1 MSGFLGRG
9 WSFPPHLNDRN
20 RVSLV
25 DADTDIKQAIY
36 IILHTAPGERVMH
49 PDFGCPIHELIFWPA
64 NDQTAAIIERYVTEA
79 LTRWEPRIRLHE
91 VRAIPGTDDPRETG
105 VDYDGKMLINI
116 VYEIKQ
122 THDKRSMVY
131 PFYLTPA

>member
-9 WSFPPHLNDRN
+9 WAFPPHLNDRD
-20 RVSLV
+20 RISMV

-36 IILHTAPGERVMH
+36 IILNTAPGERVMH
-49 PDFGCPIHELIFWPA
+49 PDFGCNIHDLIFWPA

-91 VRAIPGTDDPRETG
+91 VRAIPEATEVGQ
-105 VDYDGKMLINI
+105 MLINI
-116 VYEIKQ
+116 VYEIKS

>member
-9 WSFPPHLNDRN
+9 WAFPPQLNDRD
-20 RVSLV
+20 RVSMV
-25 DADTDIKQAIY
+25 EADTDIKQAIY
-36 IILHTAPGERVMH
+36 IILNTAPGERVMH
-49 PDFGCPIHELIFWPA
+49 PDFGCNIHEMIFWPA

-91 VRAIPGTDDPRETG
+91 VRAVPGAADFG
-105 VDYDGKMLINI
+105 QMLINI

>member
-1 MSGFLGRG
+1 MGSFLGRG
-9 WSFPPHLNDRN
+9 WAFPPHLNDRD
-20 RVSLV
+20 RISMV

-36 IILHTAPGERVMH
+36 IILNTAPGERVMH
-49 PDFGCPIHELIFWPA
+49 PDFGCNIHDLIFWPA
-64 NDQTAAIIERYVTEA
+64 NDQTAAIVERYVTEA

-91 VRAIPGTDDPRETG
+91 VRAIPEATEVGQ
-105 VDYDGKMLINI
+105 MLINI

>member
-9 WSFPPHLNDRN
+9 WAFPPHLNDRD
-20 RVSLV
+20 RISMV

-36 IILHTAPGERVMH
+36 IILNTAPGERVMH
-49 PDFGCPIHELIFWPA
+49 PDFGCNIHDLIFWPA

-91 VRAIPGTDDPRETG
+91 VRAVPEATEVGQ
-105 VDYDGKMLINI
+105 MLINI
-116 VYEIKQ
+116 VYEIKS

>member
-9 WSFPPHLNDRN
+9 WAFPPHLNDRD
-20 RVSLV
+20 RISMV

-36 IILHTAPGERVMH
+36 IILNTAPGERVMH
-49 PDFGCPIHELIFWPA
+49 PDFGCNIHDLIFWPA

-91 VRAIPGTDDPRETG
+91 VRAVPEATEVGQ
-105 VDYDGKMLINI
+105 MLINI

>member
-1 MSGFLGRG
+1 MSSFLGRG
-9 WSFPPHLNDRN
+9 WAFPPHLNDRD
-20 RVSLV
+20 RVSMV

-36 IILHTAPGERVMH
+36 IILNTAPGERVMH
-49 PDFGCPIHELIFWPA
+49 PDFGCNIHDLIFWPA

-91 VRAIPGTDDPRETG
+91 VSAVPGAGDFG
-105 VDYDGKMLINI
+105 QMLINI

>member
-9 WSFPPHLNDRN
+9 WAFPPHLNDRD
-20 RVSLV
+20 RISMV

-36 IILHTAPGERVMH
+36 IILNTAPGERVMH
-49 PDFGCPIHELIFWPA
+49 PDFGCNIHELIFWPA

-91 VRAIPGTDDPRETG
+91 VRAIPEATEVGQ
-105 VDYDGKMLINI
+105 MLINI
-116 VYEIKQ
+116 IYEIKS

>member
-1 MSGFLGRG
+1 MGSFLGRG
-9 WSFPPHLNDRN
+9 WAFPPHLNDRD
-20 RVSLV
+20 RISMV

-36 IILHTAPGERVMH
+36 IILNTAPGERVMH
-49 PDFGCPIHELIFWPA
+49 PDFGCNIHDLIFWPA
-64 NDQTAAIIERYVTEA
+64 NDQTAAIVERYVTEA

-91 VRAIPGTDDPRETG
+91 VRAIPEATEIGQ
-105 VDYDGKMLINI
+105 MLINI

>member
-9 WSFPPHLNDRN
+9 WAFPPHLNDRD
-20 RVSLV
+20 RISMV

-36 IILHTAPGERVMH
+36 IILNTAPGERVMH
-49 PDFGCPIHELIFWPA
+49 PDFGCNIHDLIFWPA

-91 VRAIPGTDDPRETG
+91 VRAVPEATEVGQ
-105 VDYDGKMLINI
+105 MLINI
-116 VYEIKQ
+116 VYEIKKS
-122 THDKRSMVY
+122 HDKRSMVY

>member
-1 MSGFLGRG
+1 MNSGFLGRG
-9 WSFPPHLNDRN
+9 WAFPPHLNDRD
-20 RVSLV
+20 RVSMV

-36 IILHTAPGERVMH
+36 IIINTAPGERVMH
-49 PDFGCPIHELIFWPA
+49 PDFGCNIHDMIFWPA
-64 NDQTAAIIERYVTEA
+64 NDQTAAIIERQVTEA

-91 VRAIPGTDDPRETG
+91 VRAVPGATEVG
-105 VDYDGKMLINI
+105 QMLINI

>member
-1 MSGFLGRG
+1 
-9 WSFPPHLNDRN
+9 
-20 RVSLV
+20 
-25 DADTDIKQAIY
+25 
-36 IILHTAPGERVMH
+36 MH
-49 PDFGCPIHELIFWPA
+49 PDFGCTIHELIFWPA

-91 VRAIPGTDDPRETG
+91 VSAVPGATG
-105 VDYDGKMLINI
+105 FGQVLINI

-122 THDKRSMVY
+122 SHDKRSMVY